1 MPAPAAVREPG
12 TPAGAAPVRPAPARA
27 GWRWTKRIATLAFF
41 ALLAALL
48 WNQARSIEWGEV
60 REALAGYRPGTL
72 VLAAALAAA
81 SYTVYSCYDL
91 LSRHYSGHLL
101 PTRQVMG
108 LTFVCYA
115 FNLNLGSLVGGLAL
129 RYRLYSRLGLDA
141 ATITRIVSFSMAT
154 NWLGYL
160 LLAGAAFALQ
170 PPDVPPSWRLDT
182 GALRALGG
190 AMIGAGLAYLAAC
203 AFARRRSWTLRG
215 HVFALP
221 PLPLALAQV
230 GVSMLNWL
238 LMATIVWLLLQ
249 PQRVPY
255 PSVLTTLL
263 VAAVAGVITHV
274 PAGLGVLEAVFVALL
289 SHRAPAAQL
298 VAALLAY
305 RAVYYLAP
313 LALAALAYLRAE
325 LRWRRSHPE
334 QRHARHGAG
343 LLRATAPGRPADAA
357 SAALRDA
364 HRIEGAFAPDETA
377 GGRPSREAPER
388 KRRRA

>member
-1 MPAPAAVREPG
+1 MNTRTGRWHRARQLLTLGFFILV
-12 TPAGAAPVRPAPARA
+12 PVLLY
-27 GWRWTKRIATLAFF
+27 TL
-41 ALLAALL
+41 LKNLD
-48 WNQARSIEWGEV
+48 WQEV
-60 REALAGYRPGTL
+60 RHALTSYRWQTLALAGL
-72 VLAAALAAA
+72 VSACSFALF
-81 SYTVYSCYDL
+81 SSFDLIGRRYT
-91 LSRHYSGHLL
+91 GHHL
-101 PTRQVMG
+101 PARQV
-108 LTFVCYA
+108 LPLAFVCYA

-289 SHRAPAAQL
+289 SHRAPAAPL
-298 VAALLAY
+298 VAALLTY

-313 LALAALAYLRAE
+313 LAIAALAYLRAE
-325 LRWRRSHPE
+325 LRWRRTHPE
-334 QRHARHGAG
+334 ERQARHGAA
-343 LLRATAPGRPADAA
+343 LLRATAPGRPAVPA
-357 SAALRDA
+357 SAHASDGR
-364 HRIEGAFAPDETA
+364 RTENGAAPRAAARGPTSRKA
-377 GGRPSREAPER
+377 PQRP
-388 KRRRA
+388 RRRA

>member
-1 MPAPAAVREPG
+1 VPAPAALREPG
-12 TPAGAAPVRPAPARA
+12 PCAGAAPVRPASGPRA
-27 GWRWTKRIATLAFF
+27 WRWTRRIATLAFF
-41 ALLAALL
+41 ALLAGLL

-60 REALAGYRPGTL
+60 REALAGYRLGTL
-72 VLAAALAAA
+72 ALAAALAAA

-141 ATITRIVSFSMAT
+141 PTITRIVSFSMAT

-170 PPDVPPSWRLDT
+170 PPDLPPQWRLDP
-182 GALRALGG
+182 GGLRGLGG
-190 AMIGAGLAYLAAC
+190 AMIAAGIAYLAAC

-238 LMATIVWLLLQ
+238 LMGAIVWLLLQ
-249 PQRVPY
+249 QRVPY
-255 PSVLTTLL
+255 PNVLATLL